1 MQAGA
6 GAACHTH
13 RRRATASQPP
23 PPAVSQPPC
32 TRSRPSRAQFCPAR
46 ASAPARAAAASEP
59 RGRARAR
66 RQRAIRQACSPRV
79 RAGPRLERPCHLV
92 IFRHERRRGCC
103 ALRHVD
109 RAAAGHDVRRG
120 GARRGRRRA
129 GRRGRRARGGGAVEC
144 GDERALLGAVEPVLQ
159 PEGTRRLQRDQ
170 VLVLPS
176 PPPRARGAVRPPGAP
191 RAAGA
196 RGRGGWGGADPQ
208 VRRAGRGGSLRL
220 RRCRR

>member
-170 VLVLPS
+170 VLVLP